1 MALQQNAVKPKLL
14 LAIPKGIHY
23 VECSYATEVTMFTK
37 VIGDLGRF
45 LLNLLTS
52 LLGRLKINPN
62 LLTLLGFVINIGAAV
77 VIVRGHFIWAG
88 WIMFV
93 AGAMDMLDGAV
104 ARSTGTASEF
114 GAFFDSIIDRYS
126 DIVLY
131 LGLIIFYGKQPRMTY
146 VVLVGIC
153 IMGSMMTSYARA
165 RAECLLPSCKAGF
178 LERPER
184 VVLLIL
190 GAWFYR
196 MEHVLWVIAVLS
208 NWTVIS
214 RIVYTWKELP
224 KVNII
229 RPMVVSSLEPAKM
242 DAPPVSQPLP

>member
-1 MALQQNAVKPKLL
+1 MVKNRTD
-14 LAIPKGIHY
+14 
-23 VECSYATEVTMFTK
+23 TEDAMFTK
-37 VIGDLGRF
+37 LIGDLGRI
-45 LLNLLTS
+45 LLNLLTAGLS
-52 LLGRLKINPN
+52 RIKINPN

-77 VIVRGHFIWAG
+77 AIVRNHFITAG
-88 WIMFV
+88 WIMFA

-104 ARSTGTASEF
+104 ARSTNTASAF

-131 LGLIIFYGKQPRMTY
+131 LGLIIHYGHQYRMTY
-146 VVLVGIC
+146 IVLVGAC

-165 RAECLLPSCKAGF
+165 RAECLLPSCKVGF

-184 VVLLIL
+184 IVLLIL

-224 KVNII
+224 KVNIL
-229 RPMVVSSLEPAKM
+229 RPMAAHAPAAAPESADPAVPSSR
-242 DAPPVSQPLP
+242 